1 MNGCPSTFAARR
13 ERPALVTITV
23 IIPCWNVEAL
33 LPATLDS
40 VLAQE
45 HQDLEIICVDDGST
59 DGTPSV
65 LERYVQKSGGRMRV
79 LRQANQGACAA
90 RNAGMALATGAWLQF
105 LDADDVLDPK
115 KLSGQV
121 ELIKSPFDGL
131 RLTGSDA
138 PVLIVGDYEKIM
150 PNGLLLPT
158 EALYDKPWM
167 ALIRTRMGTTSANLW
182 RKDAVEGVG
191 GWRTDLASSQDY
203 ELMFRLLKDGGTV
216 LWDKRIATHVLK
228 RAAGSISQTGVQDNW
243 RRYIALRRAMKDHLK
258 ATDAQRFRPE
268 IMALDQYLFM
278 AIRILAMYDLKE
290 AVREFKGAISRGF
303 RPEVSKAITEKYV
316 FLFNLFGFANAER
329 LVRWRKG
336 QAA

>member
-1 MNGCPSTFAARR
+1 MKIS
-13 ERPALVTITV
+13 V

-45 HQDLEIICVDDGST
+45 HQNLEIICVDDGSA
-59 DGTPSV
+59 DGTPAV
-65 LERYVQKSGGRMRV
+65 LERFVQKSGGRMQV
-79 LRQANQGACAA
+79 LRQTNQGACAA
-90 RNAGMALATGAWLQF
+90 RNAGMALATGEWLQF
-105 LDADDVLDPK
+105 LDADDVLDTK

-121 ELIKSPFDGL
+121 ALLRSFFDGHQAKG
-131 RLTGSDA
+131 TSDG
-138 PVLIVGDYEKIM
+138 PVLVVGDYEKIM

-158 EALYDKPWM
+158 EALYDQPWM

-182 RKDAVEGVG
+182 RKDAVERVG

-203 ELMFRLLKDGGTV
+203 ELMFRLLKSRWTPGGGTV
-216 LWDKRIATHVLK
+216 IWDKRIATHVLK
-228 RAAGSISQTGVQDNW
+228 RAAGSISQTSLQDNW

-258 ATDAQRFRPE
+258 ATDASRFRPE

-290 AVREFKGAISRGF
+290 AVREFRGAISRGF

-316 FLFNLFGFANAER
+316 FLFNLFGFAIAER

>member
-1 MNGCPSTFAARR
+1 MKIS
-13 ERPALVTITV
+13 V

-33 LPATLDS
+33 LPATLNS

-45 HQDLEIICVDDGST
+45 HQNLEIICVDDGST
-59 DGTPSV
+59 DGTPAV
-65 LERYVQKSGGRMRV
+65 LERFVQKSGGRMQV
-79 LRQANQGACAA
+79 LRQPNQGACAA
-90 RNAGMALATGAWLQF
+90 RNAGMALATGEWLQF

-121 ELIKSPFDGL
+121 GLLKSAFDGPKVK
-131 RLTGSDA
+131 GASDG

-158 EALYDKPWM
+158 EALFDRPWM

-182 RKDAVEGVG
+182 RKDAVERVG

-203 ELMFRLLKDGGTV
+203 ELMFRLLKDGGAV

-228 RAAGSISQTGVQDNW
+228 RVAGSISQTGVQDNW
-243 RRYIALRRAMKDHLK
+243 RRYIALRKAMKDHLK
-258 ATDAQRFRPE
+258 ATDAVRFRPE

-303 RPEVSKAITEKYV
+303 RPEVSQAITEKYV
-316 FLFNLFGFANAER
+316 FLFNLLGFANAER

-336 QAA
+336 QSA

>member
-1 MNGCPSTFAARR
+1 MKIS
-13 ERPALVTITV
+13 V

-45 HQDLEIICVDDGST
+45 HQNMEIICVDDGST
-59 DGTPSV
+59 DGTPAV
-65 LERYVQKSGGRMRV
+65 LERYVQKSGGRMQV
-79 LRQANQGACAA
+79 LRQPNQGACAA
-90 RNAGMALATGAWLQF
+90 RNAGMALATGEWLQF

-121 ELIKSPFDGL
+121 DILHGASAS
-131 RLTGSDA
+131 T
-138 PVLIVGDYEKIM
+138 VLIVGDYEKIM

-158 EALYDKPWM
+158 EALYDRPWM

-182 RKDAVEGVG
+182 RKDAVERVG

-216 LWDKRIATHVLK
+216 LWDRRIATHVLK
-228 RAAGSISQTGVQDNW
+228 RVAGSISQTGVQDNW

-303 RPEVSKAITEKYV
+303 RPEVSKAITERYV

-336 QAA
+336 QAV

>member
-1 MNGCPSTFAARR
+1 MKIS
-13 ERPALVTITV
+13 V

-45 HQDLEIICVDDGST
+45 HQNMEVICVDDGST
-59 DGTPSV
+59 DGTPAV
-65 LERYVQKSGGRMRV
+65 LERYVQKSGGRMQV
-79 LRQANQGACAA
+79 LRQPNQGACAA
-90 RNAGMALATGAWLQF
+90 RNAGMALATGEWLQF

-121 ELIKSPFDGL
+121 DILHGASAS
-131 RLTGSDA
+131 T
-138 PVLIVGDYEKIM
+138 VLIVGDYEKIM

-158 EALYDKPWM
+158 EALYDRPWM

-182 RKDAVEGVG
+182 RKDAVERVG

-216 LWDKRIATHVLK
+216 LWDRRIATHVLK
-228 RAAGSISQTGVQDNW
+228 RVAGSISQTGVQDNW

-303 RPEVSKAITEKYV
+303 RPEVSKAITERYV

-336 QAA
+336 QAV

>member
-1 MNGCPSTFAARR
+1 M
-13 ERPALVTITV
+13 TISV

-59 DGTPSV
+59 DGTPVV
-65 LERYVQKSGGRMRV
+65 LDRYVQKSGGRMRV
-79 LRQANQGACAA
+79 LRQTNQGACAA
-90 RNAGMALATGAWLQF
+90 RNAGMAVASGDWLQF

-121 ELIKSPFDGL
+121 ELLHGASSS
-131 RLTGSDA
+131 T
-138 PVLIVGDYEKIM
+138 VLIVGDYEKIM

-182 RKDAVEGVG
+182 RKDAVERAG

-203 ELMFRLLKDGGTV
+203 ELMFRLLKEGGAV
-216 LWDKRIATHVLK
+216 LWDRRIATHVLK
-228 RAAGSISQTGVQDNW
+228 RVAGSISQTGVQDNW

-278 AIRILAMYDLKE
+278 AIRILAMYDMKE
-290 AVREFKGAISRGF
+290 AVREFKGSISRGF
-303 RPEVSKAITEKYV
+303 RPDVSKAITEKYV

>member
-1 MNGCPSTFAARR
+1 MRIS
-13 ERPALVTITV
+13 I

-40 VLAQE
+40 VLEQSHA
-45 HQDLEIICVDDGST
+45 DWEIIAVDDGSA
-59 DGTPSV
+59 DDTPAV
-65 LERYVQKSGGRMRV
+65 LERYLEKANGRMQV

-90 RNAGMALATGAWLQF
+90 RNAGMALATGEWLQF
-105 LDADDVLDPK
+105 LDADDVLDPE
-115 KLSGQV
+115 KLGGQV
-121 ELIKSPFDGL
+121 AMLKAASTKP
-131 RLTGSDA
+131 A
-138 PVLIVGDYEKIM
+138 LIVGDYEKIM

-182 RKDAVEGVG
+182 RKAEVEKAG

-203 ELMFRLLKDGGTV
+203 ELMFRLLRDGAEV

-228 RAAGSISQTGVQDNW
+228 RTSGSISLMSVQDNW

-258 ATDAQRFRPE
+258 ATDAARYRQE
-268 IMALDQYLFM
+268 IAVLDQYLFM
-278 AIRILAMYDLKE
+278 AIRILAMYDMKE
-290 AVREFKGAISRGF
+290 AVYEFRSAISKGF
-303 RPEVSKAITEKYV
+303 RPDVSKAITEKYV

-336 QAA
+336 AHT

>member
-1 MNGCPSTFAARR
+1 MRIS
-13 ERPALVTITV
+13 V

-45 HQDLEIICVDDGST
+45 HQNLEIIAVDDGST
-59 DGTPSV
+59 DGTPAV
-65 LERYVQKSGGRMRV
+65 LERYVALSGGRMQV

-90 RNAGMALATGAWLQF
+90 RNAGMSKATGEWLQF
-105 LDADDVLDPK
+105 MDADDVLDPQ
-115 KLSGQV
+115 KLKGQV
-121 ELIKSPFDGL
+121 AMLLGA
-131 RLTGSDA
+131 TGTPA
-138 PVLIVGDYEKIM
+138 LIVGDYEKIM

-182 RKDAVEGVG
+182 RKAEVERAG
-191 GWRTDLASSQDY
+191 GWRIDLASSQDY
-203 ELMFRLLKDGGTV
+203 ELMFRLLRDGAEV
-216 LWDKRIATHVLK
+216 LWDKRVATHVLK
-228 RAAGSISQTGVQDNW
+228 RTSGSISQTSVQDNW

-258 ATDAQRFRPE
+258 ATDAVRYRQE
-268 IMALDQYLFM
+268 MGVLDQYLFM

-290 AVREFKGAISRGF
+290 AVHEFRGAISRGF
-303 RPEVSKAITEKYV
+303 RPDVSKAITEKYIA
-316 FLFNLFGFANAER
+316 LFNLFGFANTER
-329 LVRWRKG
+329 LVRWKKG

>member
-1 MNGCPSTFAARR
+1 MKIS
-13 ERPALVTITV
+13 V

-45 HQDLEIICVDDGST
+45 HQNMEIICVDDGST
-59 DGTPSV
+59 DGTPAV
-65 LERYVQKSGGRMRV
+65 LERYVQKSGGRMQV
-79 LRQANQGACAA
+79 LRQPNQGACAA
-90 RNAGMALATGAWLQF
+90 RNAGMALATGEWLQF

-121 ELIKSPFDGL
+121 DILHGASAS
-131 RLTGSDA
+131 T
-138 PVLIVGDYEKIM
+138 VLIVGDYEKIM

-158 EALYDKPWM
+158 EALYDRPWM

-182 RKDAVEGVG
+182 RKDAVERVG

-216 LWDKRIATHVLK
+216 LWDRRIATHVLK
-228 RAAGSISQTGVQDNW
+228 RVAGSISQTGVQDNW

-303 RPEVSKAITEKYV
+303 RPEVSKAITERYV

>member
-1 MNGCPSTFAARR
+1 M
-13 ERPALVTITV
+13 
-23 IIPCWNVEAL
+23 PCWNVEAL

-45 HQDLEIICVDDGST
+45 HQNMEIICVDDGST
-59 DGTPSV
+59 DGTPTV
-65 LERYVQKSGGRMRV
+65 LERYVQKSGGRMQV
-79 LRQANQGACAA
+79 LRQTNQGACAA
-90 RNAGMALATGAWLQF
+90 RNAGLALATGEWLQF

-121 ELIKSPFDGL
+121 ELLHGASAS
-131 RLTGSDA
+131 T
-138 PVLIVGDYEKIM
+138 VLIVGDYEKIM

-158 EALYDKPWM
+158 EALYDRPWM

-182 RKDAVEGVG
+182 CKNAVERVG

-203 ELMFRLLKDGGTV
+203 ELMFRLLKDGGAV

-228 RAAGSISQTGVQDNW
+228 RVAGSISQTGVQDNW

-303 RPEVSKAITEKYV
+303 RPDVSQAITEKYV

>member
-1 MNGCPSTFAARR
+1 M
-13 ERPALVTITV
+13 

-45 HQDLEIICVDDGST
+45 HQNLEIIAVDDGST
-59 DGTPSV
+59 DGTPAV
-65 LERYVQKSGGRMRV
+65 LERYVALSGGRMQV

-90 RNAGMALATGAWLQF
+90 RNAGMSKATGEWLQF
-105 LDADDVLDPK
+105 MDADDVLDPQ
-115 KLSGQV
+115 KLKGQV
-121 ELIKSPFDGL
+121 AMLLGA
-131 RLTGSDA
+131 TGTPA
-138 PVLIVGDYEKIM
+138 LIVGDYEKIM

-182 RKDAVEGVG
+182 RKAEVERAG
-191 GWRTDLASSQDY
+191 GWRIDLASSQDY
-203 ELMFRLLKDGGTV
+203 ELMFRLLRDGAEV
-216 LWDKRIATHVLK
+216 LWDKRVATHVLK
-228 RAAGSISQTGVQDNW
+228 RTSGSISQTSVQDNW

-258 ATDAQRFRPE
+258 ATDAVRYRQE
-268 IMALDQYLFM
+268 MGVLDQYLFM

-290 AVREFKGAISRGF
+290 AVHEFRGAISRGF
-303 RPEVSKAITEKYV
+303 RPDVSKAITEKYIA
-316 FLFNLFGFANAER
+316 LFNLFGFANTER
-329 LVRWRKG
+329 LVRWKKG

>member
-1 MNGCPSTFAARR
+1 MKIS
-13 ERPALVTITV
+13 V

-45 HQDLEIICVDDGST
+45 HQNLEIICVDDGST
-59 DGTPSV
+59 DGTPAV
-65 LERYVQKSGGRMRV
+65 LERFVQQSGGRMQV
-79 LRQANQGACAA
+79 LRQPNQGACAA
-90 RNAGMALATGAWLQF
+90 RNAGMALATGGWLQF

-121 ELIKSPFDGL
+121 ELL
-131 RLTGSDA
+131 RGASAST
-138 PVLIVGDYEKIM
+138 VLIVGDYEKIM

-158 EALYDKPWM
+158 EALYDRPWM

-182 RKDAVEGVG
+182 RKDAVERVG

-203 ELMFRLLKDGGTV
+203 ELMFRLLKEGGTV

-228 RAAGSISQTGVQDNW
+228 RVAGSISQTGVQDNW

-258 ATDAQRFRPE
+258 ATDASRFRPE

>member
-1 MNGCPSTFAARR
+1 MKIS
-13 ERPALVTITV
+13 V

-45 HQDLEIICVDDGST
+45 HQNLEIICVDDGST
-59 DGTPSV
+59 DGTPAV
-65 LERYVQKSGGRMRV
+65 LQHYVQRSGGRMQV
-79 LRQANQGACAA
+79 LRQTNHGACAA
-90 RNAGMALATGAWLQF
+90 RNAGLALATGEWLQF

-121 ELIKSPFDGL
+121 GLLLSSRAQSRDDKSN
-131 RLTGSDA
+131 

-158 EALYDKPWM
+158 EALYDRPWM

-182 RKDAVEGVG
+182 RKDAVERVG

-203 ELMFRLLKDGGTV
+203 ELMFRLLKDGGAV

-228 RAAGSISQTGVQDNW
+228 RVAGSISQTGVQDNW

-303 RPEVSKAITEKYV
+303 RPEVSQAITEKYV

>member
-1 MNGCPSTFAARR
+1 MKIS
-13 ERPALVTITV
+13 V

-45 HQDLEIICVDDGST
+45 HQNLEIICVDDGST
-59 DGTPSV
+59 DGTPAV
-65 LERYVQKSGGRMRV
+65 LERFVQKSGGRMHV
-79 LRQANQGACAA
+79 MRQPNQGACAA
-90 RNAGMALATGAWLQF
+90 RNAGMALATGEWLQF
-105 LDADDVLDPK
+105 LDADDVLDPN

-121 ELIKSPFDGL
+121 ALLDCARSDKETGTRDDKSGP
-131 RLTGSDA
+131 A
-138 PVLIVGDYEKIM
+138 LIVGDYEKIM

-158 EALYDKPWM
+158 EALYDRPWM

-182 RKDAVEGVG
+182 CKDAVERAG

-203 ELMFRLLKDGGTV
+203 ELMFRMLRGGGEV

-243 RRYIALRRAMKDHLK
+243 RRYIALRKAMKDHLK
-258 ATDAQRFRPE
+258 ATDTVRFRPE

-290 AVREFKGAISRGF
+290 AVREFRGAISRGF

-316 FLFNLFGFANAER
+316 FLFNLFGFAIAER